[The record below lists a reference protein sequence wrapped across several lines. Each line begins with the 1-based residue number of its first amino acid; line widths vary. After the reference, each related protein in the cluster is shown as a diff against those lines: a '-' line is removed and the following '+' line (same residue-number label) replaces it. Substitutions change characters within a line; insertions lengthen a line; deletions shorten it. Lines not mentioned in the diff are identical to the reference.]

1 LLKKTNFLPIISM
14 KISNSSDKHKK
25 MPKKLQDSKNPCTFA
40 PLFPKRGSDGG
51 IAQLVRAH
59 DS

>member
-1 LLKKTNFLPIISM
+1 MLQKLRTLNLKLETLFVPLHPNL
-14 KISNSSDKHKK
+14 
-25 MPKKLQDSKNPCTFA
+25 KND
-40 PLFPKRGSDGG
+40 SDGG